1 MEFCSLLCNSLKHLV
16 SDKTKNNSQ
25 SIFLFLYLRNPKG
38 LVRETSSLESSL
50 TLATK
55 KRFSSLCASF
65 SVDLTSLRSR
75 FVSFSILF
83 SS

>member
-1 MEFCSLLCNSLKHLV
+1 
-16 SDKTKNNSQ
+16 
-25 SIFLFLYLRNPKG
+25 LRNPKG

-65 SVDLTSLRSR
+65 SVDLTSLRSSFFGTFCVLEVSKDGGDTVSIGFIP
-75 FVSFSILF
+75 FVFVF
-83 SS
+83 CK